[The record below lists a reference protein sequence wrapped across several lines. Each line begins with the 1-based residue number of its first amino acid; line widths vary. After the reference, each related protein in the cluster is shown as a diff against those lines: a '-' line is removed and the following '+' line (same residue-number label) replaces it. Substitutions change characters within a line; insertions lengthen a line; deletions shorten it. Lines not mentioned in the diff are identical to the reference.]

1 MKKQSTRMKEDM
13 WERIGHALLS
23 KTEIIDYTGR
33 SKDWVD
39 DLLARVE
46 AAHKEGQKKYW
57 FYEDV
62 AMAIC
67 ECTPAGR

>member
-1 MKKQSTRMKEDM
+1 MKKQSTRMMEDM

-23 KTEIIDYTGR
+23 KKEIEAYTGR

-39 DLLARVE
+39 SLLVRIEPASRN
-46 AAHKEGQKKYW
+46 GQKKYW

-62 AMAIC
+62 ARGIC
-67 ECTPAGR
+67 ECTSAGQ